1 MKKYYRALI
10 YLMLLQLST
19 AKAEDLLT
27 VYQQALE
34 FDPELQMAGYKVEIG
49 SDMKGVAL
57 GAMLPQINAS
67 TNWSQ
72 NNQIYGKTPTTPKG
86 FDQTKHYNEYHY
98 NFLTNQLPPSG

>member
-1 MKKYYRALI
+1 
-10 YLMLLQLST
+10 MLLQLSP
-19 AKAEDLLT
+19 AKAEDLLA

-49 SDMKGVAL
+49 TDQKGVAL

-72 NNQIYGKTPTTPKG
+72 NNQIVGKTPNQREAV
-86 FDQTKHYNEYHY
+86 DLSKHYN
-98 NFLTNQLPPSG
+98 L